1 MKIIENRMKAF
12 LFSFIVIAIG
22 IGMMAYHGSQGN
34 GMLNWDIEFTGGTSF
49 EIDMA
54 QAYDKEAL
62 LDVIE
67 EVTGENSPQIQEIMN
82 THALM
87 VKMKSID
94 SEMRVLLTDRIEETF
109 EGAEI
114 ISSADVSGV
123 VSQQM
128 QETAIKAILVACVAM
143 LIYIS
148 IRFQDVRAGGSAII
162 ALVHDIL
169 MVLTAYSVL
178 RIPVDN
184 AFIAVLL
191 TVLGYS
197 VNATIVIFD
206 RVRENQPHFRP
217 AQTIEKM
224 NISVQQT
231 LGRSIHTSITTF
243 FAVGSIYFLGV
254 QSIKEFALP
263 MMVGIVAGIYS
274 SIFISAPVWYTFIK
288 KAMEQAAKADIPAV
302 MPEGMEMMMAEAV
315 EEKVVSPH
323 MEVMTEDAFTAEV
336 TLEPSV
342 VEVKAPPIQITT
354 NNPEDL
360 ANIQITTTAKPT
372 ETAEVIEA
380 TESTETK
387 SKSDEKKSDGSN

>member
-22 IGMMAYHGSQGN
+22 IGTMAYNGSQGK

-49 EIDMA
+49 EIDMG
-54 QAYDKEAL
+54 QAYEQEEL
-62 LDVIE
+62 LELIE

-128 QETAIKAILVACVAM
+128 QQTAIKAILVACVAM

-148 IRFQDVRAGGSAII
+148 IRFRDVRAGGSAII

-224 NISVQQT
+224 NTSVQQT

-263 MMVGIVAGIYS
+263 MMVGIIAGIYS

-288 KAMEQAAKADIPAV
+288 SEMEQAARADIPAV

-315 EEKVVSPH
+315 EEVQAVNPH

-342 VEVKAPPIQITT
+342 VEVNTQPIQITAS
-354 NNPEDL
+354 NPEDL
-360 ANIQITTTAKPT
+360 EHIQITTTAKP
-372 ETAEVIEA
+372 IE
-380 TESTETK
+380 
-387 SKSDEKKSDGSN
+387 SDSQTNEKK